1 MYRLL
6 CDIFA
11 SQTLCFVFVLAHSK
25 KNILLFVSISKGIE
39 EKTLV
44 VKSIAELVD
53 TKFALN
59 RKVPSAL

>member
-1 MYRLL
+1 MRHICKSNSLF
-6 CDIFA
+6 C
-11 SQTLCFVFVLAHSK
+11 LCFGSFK